1 MDLFPFRK
9 FLINFETNSDFR
21 AVSLQGRLI
30 VKIWFVR
37 FPQIQGV
44 IDDAVNV
51 MQFSRE
57 RRTINQSLPY

>member
-9 FLINFETNSDFR
+9 FLINFETNNDFR

-37 FPQIQGV
+37 IPQIQGV